1 VKLRKLKKAQAKA
14 SRDVQPWMGGV
25 PVMDVPAHGASAGT
39 VAIAEALDTGD
50 AGDDA
55 GDETPEGAPGDA
67 PGDAVGAVD
76 VADPADAVDVAATGD
91 PAADDDAERI
101 ALAETMYRAAHARLE
116 AAEARERAAS
126 ERLAEAAAAE
136 QAAAERLAAAERGER
151 TIAERLAAADDRERA
166 VVERL
171 AAADAQE
178 RAAAERLAAA
188 DGREQ
193 AVASRVAAAEARE
206 RAAADRDAVALQR
219 DRVAVERDALANER
233 DRTLAERD
241 RSHAERGVLS
251 VPRTPSGTSGGS
263 AEREL
268 EIARLEAELERAHL
282 DSLTGALR
290 REIGRLTLHNE
301 IERARRTD
309 GRFVIAFVDVD
320 DLKGINDREGH
331 AAGDRVLR
339 TLAATLRA
347 NLRTYDPVVRYGGD
361 EFVCGVTGVDA
372 AELEHRMTLIDQ
384 SLRRATG
391 VGISAGMATLL
402 EGETLD
408 EITAR
413 ADAALLEAKRNRDH

>member
-14 SRDVQPWMGGV
+14 SRDARLWTGGV
-25 PVMDVPAHGASAGT
+25 PVMDVRVPGAPSATTAFPASSATATSGD
-39 VAIAEALDTGD
+39 ESDDEGPTGD
-50 AGDDA
+50 AGDEAQTGDA
-55 GDETPEGAPGDA
+55 GASG
-67 PGDAVGAVD
+67 
-76 VADPADAVDVAATGD
+76 VADDTDAGGAE
-91 PAADDDAERI
+91 AADTGDAERI

-116 AAEARERAAS
+116 AAEARE
-126 ERLAEAAAAE
+126 L
-136 QAAAERLAAAERGER
+136 AAAERLAVAEAAERTAAER
-151 TIAERLAAADDRERA
+151 LAAIEHHELAIAERLAAADDRERA
-166 VVERL
+166 V
-171 AAADAQE
+171 
-178 RAAAERLAAA
+178 AERLAAA
-188 DGREQ
+188 DERER
-193 AVASRVAAAEARE
+193 AVAERLAVADIREHAIASLAASAEARE
-206 RAAADRDAVALQR
+206 RVVAERDAVALQR
-219 DRVAVERDALANER
+219 DRVAVERDTIANER
-233 DRTLAERD
+233 ERVAIE
-241 RSHAERGVLS
+241 RERMAAERGVRPDNR
-251 VPRTPSGTSGGS
+251 VPSTAGNGAASH
-263 AEREL
+263 EL

-309 GRFVIAFVDVD
+309 GRFVLAFVDVD

-361 EFVCGVTGVDA
+361 EFVCGVTGVSA

-413 ADAALLEAKRNRDH
+413 ADEALLEAKRNRDR